1 MVNECILMEGI
12 TKTYD
17 KNVALSNM
25 NMRIPC
31 GERYALLGP
40 NGAGKSTTL
49 KLLVGLLF
57 PDQREIRI
65 MGNDPRSIV
74 AKEIIGY
81 LHKDASPYVNLSVR
95 ENLEYRA
102 SLRGLRVIRKMAVGL
117 LDTLALLDYE

>member
-57 PDQREIRI
+57 PDQGEIGI
-65 MGNDPRSIV
+65 MGNDP
-74 AKEIIGY
+74 APWGQ
-81 LHKDASPYVNLSVR
+81 
-95 ENLEYRA
+95 
-102 SLRGLRVIRKMAVGL
+102 RK
-117 LDTLALLDYE
+117 